1 MKLSDLIGKEIYSKE
16 ELVSALSQSSIFSRK
31 QELEKEVDDKKI
43 AYQKALA
50 THMQDYSDA
59 IRERDEVA
67 KKALQ
72 ICKNAGFDLL
82 DIDYILS
89 QLSGS
94 QVPNIGVSFDKKN
107 IDIATLNFG
116 QPNGEAANESNFA
129 QRIYRTMNMILFQN
143 PNGTDAHGDQVGF
156 DLSAIARAPQ

>member
-1 MKLSDLIGKEIYSKE
+1 
-16 ELVSALSQSSIFSRK
+16 
-31 QELEKEVDDKKI
+31 
-43 AYQKALA
+43 
-50 THMQDYSDA
+50 MQAYSDA
-59 IRERDEVA
+59 VRERDEIA

-72 ICKNAGFDLL
+72 ICKNAGFDML

-94 QVPNIGVSFDKKN
+94 QVPNIGLSFDKNN

-116 QPNGEAANESNFA
+116 QANGEAATESNFA

-143 PNGTDAHGDQVGF
+143 PFGTDTDGNQVGF